1 MKPKV
6 LIGHALK
13 SLEFKANFPHLDIDC
28 IPDNDNKYE
37 TIKSMI
43 SDYDGL
49 LAISHPVDSG
59 IIEQASQLKI
69 VANCAVGYDNIDVES
84 AKKLNI
90 AVSNT
95 PDSTTASTADFTL
108 GLIISVL
115 RKISMTDRWVRE
127 AGKIPKWGHRSV
139 MGQELGGKKLGII
152 GLGRIGKAVA
162 QRAQAFGI
170 EVLYYKRNQ
179 LHIYEEAELLVHYND
194 FEEIF
199 RNSDIISIHTPLNE
213 ESFGMIGCEE
223 FELMKPGSF
232 FINTS
237 RGPVVNESELIEALL
252 SGHLA
257 GAGLDVFEHEP
268 NIPEALLE
276 MDNVVLAPH
285 NGTGTMAAR
294 DAMFSEALG
303 NISAFL
309 TGGEMT
315 SRIV

>member
-6 LIGHALK
+6 LIGHAIK
-13 SLEFKANFPHLDIDC
+13 SDAFKSNFPHLDIDC

-49 LAISHPVDSG
+49 MAISHPVDSALL
-59 IIEQASQLKI
+59 EQASKLKI
-69 VANCAVGYDNIDVES
+69 VANCAVGYDNIDVQS
-84 AKKLNI
+84 AEKFNV

-108 GLIISVL
+108 GLIISAL
-115 RKISMTDRWVRE
+115 RKISLTDRWLRE
-127 AGKIPKWGHRSV
+127 DGKIPYWGHRSV
-139 MGQELGGKKLGII
+139 MGEELGKKKLGIV

-162 QRAQAFGI
+162 HRAQACGM
-170 EVLYYKRNQ
+170 EVSYHKRTR
-179 LHIYEEAELLVHYND
+179 LSMEEEQSLKVSFATLEALLKT
-194 FEEIF
+194 
-199 RNSDIISIHTPLNE
+199 SDIISIHTPLNE
-213 ESFGMIGCEE
+213 NTERMIDSQSFA
-223 FELMKPGSF
+223 LMKKGSY
-232 FINTS
+232 FINTA
-237 RGPVVNESELIEALL
+237 RGGVVDEQALVEALQ
-252 SGHLA
+252 SGHLG
-257 GAGLDVFEHEP
+257 GAGLDVFVDEP
-268 NIPEALLE
+268 NIPEALLQ

-285 NGTGTMAAR
+285 NGTGSLAAR
-294 DAMFSEALG
+294 DAMFAEALG